1 MFAPTG
7 FCAVLVAKE
16 PLKYTVLFADQ
27 FTPNTLIFVPQKSM
41 AQLVI
46 FRHGQSTWNLEN
58 KFTGWVDVDL
68 TDKGKDEA
76 INAGK
81 KLKGFRF
88 DYAYASDLK
97 RAQDTLKLA
106 MESSGHPPLT
116 PVFDKA
122 LNERMYGD
130 LQGLNKAET
139 AKKYGED
146 QVKIWR
152 RSYDIPPPNGESLKD
167 TAARVLPYFEKEIIP
182 KLKANKNVV
191 IAAHGNSLRALIMYL
206 EKMTPQQILE
216 FEIGTGQPRL
226 YEVDASMKVLSV
238 KNL

>member
-1 MFAPTG
+1 
-7 FCAVLVAKE
+7 
-16 PLKYTVLFADQ
+16 
-27 FTPNTLIFVPQKSM
+27 M

-46 FRHGQSTWNLEN
+46 FRHGQSVWNLEN
-58 KFTGWVDVDL
+58 KFTGWVDVEL
-68 TDKGKDEA
+68 TPKGIEEA
-76 INAGK
+76 KHAGT
-81 KLKGFRF
+81 KLRGFKF

-106 MESSGHPPLT
+106 LETANHPPIT
-116 PVFDKA
+116 PIYDKA

-139 AKKYGED
+139 VKKFGEE

-152 RSYDIPPPNGESLKD
+152 RSYDVPPPNGESLKD
-167 TAARVLPYFEKEIIP
+167 TAARVIPYFENEIIP
-182 KLKANKNVV
+182 KLKAGKNVV

-216 FEIGTGQPRL
+216 FEIGTGEPRF
-226 YEVDASMKVLSV
+226 YELDNNMKVLSV